1 MYHRAMI
8 DHADVI
14 EAAVSWIYEHPEER
28 PSARDV
34 AERAA
39 YSVDHFGRIFKA
51 VAGEPLG
58 EFLLR
63 IRLERAAC
71 RLLKSPGMSV
81 TEIAAEAGYSS
92 SNFAVA
98 FKRRYGASPS
108 AYRSDPAS
116 AVPDAYRDVVRR
128 IAATRRDDEAS
139 LRLENVCSVRTIP
152 ALTLYRERFRGRYE
166 DLYPAWH
173 SFCIRAAVK
182 FPCADPLYIGISR
195 DDPITGDPSRSA
207 YDLCVSVPG
216 GRGPGF
222 LRVPERVYAVYAFDA
237 PVTDMIYGY
246 NELIAVWMP
255 KHGLTL
261 GDGPS
266 LELYRSDGRPDGSIA
281 CDICVPARG

>member
-1 MYHRAMI
+1 MI
-8 DHADVI
+8 DHAEIV
-14 EAAVSWIYEHPEER
+14 EAAVSWIYEHPDER

-58 EFLLR
+58 DFLLR

-71 RLLKSPGMSV
+71 RLLKCPSMSV
-81 TEIAAEAGYSS
+81 TAIAAEAGYSS

-116 AVPDAYRDVVRR
+116 AVPDAYREVMRR
-128 IAATRRDDEAS
+128 IAATRRDEEAS
-139 LRLENVCSVRTIP
+139 RRVESSCSIRTIP
-152 ALTLYRERFRGRYE
+152 GMTLYRERFRGRYE
-166 DLYPAWH
+166 DLRPTWH

-182 FPCADPLYIGISR
+182 FPGGDHTYVGISR
-195 DDPITGDPSRSA
+195 DDPITSDPARSA

-216 GRGPGF
+216 GSGHSF
-222 LRVPERVYAVYAFDA
+222 LRVPERVYAVYSFDA
-237 PVTDMIYGY
+237 PVTEMIYGY

-266 LELYRSDGRPDGSIA
+266 LELYRSSGRPDGSIA

>member
-1 MYHRAMI
+1 MV
-8 DHADVI
+8 DHAKVI
-14 EAAVSWIYEHPEER
+14 EEAVSWIYEHPDER

-34 AERAA
+34 AERAT

-63 IRLERAAC
+63 LRLERAAC

-98 FKRRYGASPS
+98 FRRRYGASPS

-116 AVPDAYRDVVRR
+116 AVPSAYRDLMLR
-128 IAATRRDDEAS
+128 IASTRSDETAAR
-139 LRLENVCSVRTIP
+139 RLESVCSVRTIP

-166 DLYPAWH
+166 DLHPAWH

-182 FPCADPLYIGISR
+182 FPGIDPHFIGISR
-195 DDPITGDPSRSA
+195 DDPITGDPSRSV
-207 YDLCVSVPG
+207 YDLCVEVPE
-216 GRGPGF
+216 GRGPAF
-222 LRVPERVYAVYAFDA
+222 LRIPRRVYAVYSFDSR
-237 PVTDMIYGY
+237 VTDMIYGY